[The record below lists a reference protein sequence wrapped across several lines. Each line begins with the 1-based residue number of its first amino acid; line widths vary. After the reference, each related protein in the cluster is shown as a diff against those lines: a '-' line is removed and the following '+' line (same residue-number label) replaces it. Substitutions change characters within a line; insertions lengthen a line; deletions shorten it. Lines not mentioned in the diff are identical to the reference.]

1 VRCCGAGLNV
11 AMEMPG
17 LCIRIVENQ
26 GEGLQVTIGR
36 GVPVDP
42 ELWAPVRRTVE
53 QVFGHPDTVLPAH
66 GG

>member
-1 VRCCGAGLNV
+1 MEV
-11 AMEMPG
+11 AR
-17 LCIRIVENQ
+17 LCIRTVEYQ

-36 GVPVDP
+36 GVAVDP